1 MHQYILTR
9 MSILDTNHKGFELT
23 RKHSKQN
30 IKNALFTPKRL
41 QAKFA
46 LFDKATYP
54 SILAQTYKDYTC
66 LIYASTQLPEQYKK
80 KLNGYAKDNIL
91 IIYVKNFKEMDED
104 IRTRLHRKTD
114 YSTIRLDD
122 DDWLNPMFLEM
133 LTKYKDKKG
142 AIISA
147 PHGRWFRL
155 RNGAMNLRKK
165 IYYKKIGAGLAGIG
179 FNIFNAGKH
188 TDVNRSHKVIYDDLP
203 DAFYRSCS
211 DQSNTR
217 KKC

>member
-1 MHQYILTR
+1 MHQYIITR
-9 MSILDTNHKGFELT
+9 MSILDSHHKGFQLT
-23 RKHSKQN
+23 RKHSKEN
-30 IKNALFTPKRL
+30 IKDALFSPKRL
-41 QAKFA
+41 NAKFA

-54 SILAQTYKDYTC
+54 SILGQTYKDYTW
-66 LIYASTQLPEQYKK
+66 LIYTRTQLPEEYKEKLEGYVK
-80 KLNGYAKDNIL
+80 KNIL
-91 IIYVKNFKEMDED
+91 IVYVKNFKEMDED
-104 IRTRLHRKTD
+104 IRSRLRGKKD

-122 DDWLNPMFLEM
+122 DDSLNPKFLEM

-155 RNGAMNLRKK
+155 RKGEINLRKK
-165 IYYKKIGAGLAGIG
+165 IYYKKNAQGLAGIG
-179 FNIFNAGKH
+179 FNIFDAGNH
-188 TDVNRSHKVIYDDLP
+188 THVNTKYKVIYDDLP

>member
-1 MHQYILTR
+1 MHQYIITR
-9 MSILDTNHKGFELT
+9 MSILDSHHKGFQLT
-23 RKHSKQN
+23 RKHSKEN
-30 IKNALFTPKRL
+30 IKDALFSPKRL
-41 QAKFA
+41 NAKFA

-54 SILAQTYKDYTC
+54 SILGQTYKDYTW
-66 LIYASTQLPEQYKK
+66 LIYTSTQLPEEYKEKLEGYVK
-80 KLNGYAKDNIL
+80 KNIL
-91 IIYVKNFKEMDED
+91 IVYVKNFKEMDED
-104 IRTRLHRKTD
+104 IRSRLRGKKD

-122 DDWLNPMFLEM
+122 DDSLNPKFLEM

-155 RNGAMNLRKK
+155 RKGEINLRKK
-165 IYYKKIGAGLAGIG
+165 IYYKKNAQGLAGIG
-179 FNIFNAGKH
+179 FNIFDAGNH
-188 TDVNRSHKVIYDDLP
+188 THVNTKYKVIYDDLP